1 MKYLS
6 AMEKDDQLKLLGKQ
20 IREIRVNLGET
31 QDQMAFKAGFARS
44 YYSGVERGVR
54 NISAVNLMQLAK
66 ALGVEVGELF
76 PPLKKL

>member
-54 NISAVNLMQLAK
+54 NISAVNLIQLAK